1 MNKENVVHIYIMEY
15 YSVIKKNE
23 VMPLAASWMDL
34 DTVIL
39 SEIIQTGKDDYHMI
53 SLMSN
58 LKKMIHINLYTKQK

>member
-39 SEIIQTGKDDYHMI
+39 SEISQTGKDDCHMI

>member
-15 YSVIKKNE
+15 YSVIKKNK